1 MKQNKKGFTLIELL
15 AVIVILAIIALIA
28 TPIVL
33 NMINQARKSAAR
45 SSSLGFVDSIEY
57 YAGFNQAQDESIQ
70 LGYDIPVPGA
80 GTCKKASKDAAW
92 ANGDDITA
100 KVTIKVEGAD
110 TEVDACKA
118 FMDAVGTKSKGKGPD
133 KAEVKLDAAGKV
145 QTGSK
150 FTYGSFECTYD
161 GNDVSFK

>member
-57 YAGFNQAQDESIQ
+57 YAGFNQAQDDSIQ
-70 LGYDIPVPGA
+70 LGYDVAVPGA
-80 GTCKKASKDAAW
+80 GTCSKTSKTAAW
-92 ANGDDITA
+92 ANGDGITG
-100 KVTIKVEGAD
+100 T
-110 TEVDACKA
+110 DACKN
-118 FMDAVGTKSKGKGPD
+118 FMEAVESKSKGKGPD
-133 KAEVKLDAAGKV
+133 AASVVLDAAGKV
-145 QTGSK
+145 QNNST
-150 FTYGSFECTYD
+150 FTYGSFTCTYTD
-161 GNDVSFK
+161 NDVTCN